1 MIRLAANQDD
11 ALFWGASTPVQSLC
25 PFRPESTTGLLGA
38 NDDEDESEDDEDHDD
53 LPARTHNKKNHHGS
67 VLLHQ
72 QLMEEK

>member
-1 MIRLAANQDD
+1 MLDVRMIRLAANQDD

-53 LPARTHNKKNHHGS
+53 LPAMTHH
-67 VLLHQ
+67 
-72 QLMEEK
+72 EETPPW

>member
-38 NDDEDESEDDEDHDD
+38 NNDEDDEDHDD
-53 LPARTHNKKNHHGS
+53 LPARTHYK
-67 VLLHQ
+67 
-72 QLMEEK
+72 ETPPW

>member
-38 NDDEDESEDDEDHDD
+38 NDDEDDEDHDD
-53 LPARTHNKKNHHGS
+53 DDDDDDGG
-67 VLLHQ
+67 
-72 QLMEEK
+72 

>member
-53 LPARTHNKKNHHGS
+53 IPA
-67 VLLHQ
+67 
-72 QLMEEK
+72 